1 MQANA
6 PTMTDIP
13 CTACGRPMQI
23 RTASTGVFLGC
34 SGYALPPKER
44 CKETIN
50 LVPGDEAIRAD
61 ADDEAESRLLRSKH
75 RCKLCNAAMDS
86 YLIDET
92 RKLHVCGNNPDCPG
106 YEVEQGVS
114 RSRVTTVRRWSA
126 TSAAVKCS

>member
-50 LVPGDEAIRAD
+50 LMPGDEAIRAD

-86 YLIDET
+86 YLIDESANCT
-92 RKLHVCGNNPDCPG
+92 CAATIRTA
-106 YEVEQGVS
+106 
-114 RSRVTTVRRWSA
+114 RVTRWSRA
-126 TSAAVKCS
+126 FQDQGLRRSDAGVRQVRQ